1 MSQCLL
7 HTRKT
12 SARKVRSCIKF
23 GFVSELQ
30 KKVPDSQIGAKTHA
44 VCMSPYQAFM
54 HFPYVRL
61 VVRAP
66 LDHLSSLRRSPDKN
80 RVREGPEAGGI
91 LSTIAFFM
99 ETLLLGPGYSRLPSG
114 VTVMLTLN
122 PQWITDRI
130 SYSWGMREDRTEG
143 HTLYQLRNLTKA
155 CNYFHNNKQ
164 VEAVLFKAQV
174 SARTGRL

>member
-1 MSQCLL
+1 MSQCLS
-7 HTRKT
+7 HTRKMFE
-12 SARKVRSCIKF
+12 RDVRSCIKF
-23 GFVSELQ
+23 GICWRAPKQ
-30 KKVPDSQIGAKTHA
+30 VPDSQIGAKTRA
-44 VCMSPYQAFM
+44 LCMSPYQAFM
-54 HFPYVRL
+54 HMFWVQL

-66 LDHLSSLRRSPDKN
+66 LGLLFSLRWFLHKD

-91 LSTIAFFM
+91 LSIIAFFM
-99 ETLLLGPGYSRLPSG
+99 ETLLLGPGYSHLPSG